1 MWPAAHSKRP
11 NSLEGVIVSTA
22 DKYAAIKDFF
32 QGSSIKHT
40 GPKPFLHRILRRK

>member
-32 QGSSIKHT
+32 QASSIKHT